1 MHSLI
6 KFSFLPLKKLS
17 AVQIEEHRFDVE
29 EVISLHSV
37 EELKLLLDM
46 FGSTLST
53 SEIANI
59 TDVSKV
65 WTIDKK
71 LKPQDEASIDSFYDQ
86 WLAKSKR
93 DNDFGEFCQLV
104 SFNSFVTTLNKGK
117 FKVVMALTDQ

>member
-17 AVQIEEHRFDVE
+17 TVHIEEHRFDVE
-29 EVISLHSV
+29 EVISLNSV
-37 EELKLLLDM
+37 EELKLLLEM

-53 SEIANI
+53 SELNNI

-65 WTIDKK
+65 WIIDKK
-71 LKPQDEASIDSFYDQ
+71 LKPQDEASIDSFYNQ

-104 SFNSFVTTLNKGK
+104 SFNSFITALNKGK
-117 FKVVMALTDQ
+117 FKVVMALANQ

>member
-1 MHSLI
+1 MI

-17 AVQIEEHRFDVE
+17 TVQIEEHRFDVE
-29 EVISLHSV
+29 EVISLNSV

-46 FGSTLST
+46 FGSTLSS
-53 SEIANI
+53 SEISNI
-59 TDVSKV
+59 NGVSNV

-71 LKPQDEASIDSFYDQ
+71 LKPQDEASIDSFYNQ

-104 SFNSFVTTLNKGK
+104 SFNSFITALNKGK